1 MKKKTALAA
10 LLLAAACVFSGCGA
24 DKTLY
29 REMESLQKQ
38 AAALES
44 GIVQKVQA
52 YIAPKLF
59 GGQTAKTPVEGAGVP
74 LPDCAFQLKNMVITQ
89 LGEDILL
96 ESEVA
101 SHVHRDC

>member
-38 AAALES
+38 AATLES
-44 GIVQKVQA
+44 G
-52 YIAPKLF
+52 
-59 GGQTAKTPVEGAGVP
+59 
-74 LPDCAFQLKNMVITQ
+74 VITLTVQ
-89 LGEDILL
+89 FEESGAPGEYAAELAFKQTENANNSVFHSAFSCQICYTVVEEPAANTAFSVL
-96 ESEVA
+96 
-101 SHVHRDC
+101 